1 MMQVF
6 KTKKNLKTFF
16 KDSGST
22 DYKIGFVPTM
32 GALHEGHLSLVA
44 ESKKNNTYT
53 VVSIFVN
60 PTQFDKVEDLEK
72 YPRTLDEDLTLLKN
86 AGCDVVFIPSVK
98 EIYKNDV
105 SSEEF
110 EFDGLE
116 DQMEG
121 KFRKGHFN
129 GVGTIVKAFFEIIEP
144 TNAYFGEKDFQQLQI
159 VKKMVEKTGL
169 SVSVIGCPTH
179 REESGLAMSSRNKR
193 LSIQQKKEASII
205 YSTLLKV
212 RENIYNEP
220 ITELNEWVISQFKN
234 NSLFEL
240 EYFNIAEEATL
251 KTATKIES
259 NKKYRAFIAVFAGSV
274 RLIDTLSLNS

>member
-44 ESKKNNTYT
+44 ESKKNNTFT

-60 PTQFDKVEDLEK
+60 PTQFDKTEDLEK
-72 YPRTLDEDLTLLKN
+72 YPRTLEEDLSLLKK

-98 EIYKNDV
+98 EIYKDDV
-105 SSEEF
+105 ASEEF

-121 KFRKGHFN
+121 AFRKGHFN

-144 TNAYFGEKDFQQLQI
+144 TRAYFGEKDFQQLQI

-169 SVSVIGCPTH
+169 PVSVIGCPTH

-193 LSIQQKKEASII
+193 LTEQQKKEASII
-205 YSTLLKV
+205 YTTLNKV
-212 RENIYNEP
+212 RENIHTASIP
-220 ITELNEWVISQFKN
+220 QLNEWVDIQFKN
-234 NSLFEL
+234 NPIFEL
-240 EYFNIAEEATL
+240 EYFNIAEESTL
-251 KTATKIES
+251 KNATVVEP
-259 NKKYRAFIAVFAGSV
+259 NKTYRAFIAVFAGSV
-274 RLIDTLSLNS
+274 RLIDTLSLTS